1 MGEGAAHARAETW
14 RAWAMNLDLET
25 VVACVKAVSATAT
38 QVVEKSHGMD
48 GAAIVAVSAA
58 VTALTQLFKW
68 ASAIP
73 DKYGALAVMV
83 LSMFG
88 VGFWAWSEGNF
99 ERAQS
104 FNYFA
109 GWVAVATS
117 AAGIFGFTRAA
128 SGAVSSMTPPPTGGA
143 GTNPTFKE

>member
-1 MGEGAAHARAETW
+1 MDTEAII
-14 RAWAMNLDLET
+14 
-25 VVACVKAVSATAT
+25 ACVKAVAAAATTVAE
-38 QVVEKSHGMD
+38 QSRGMD

-58 VTALTQLFKW
+58 VTALTQLLKW
-68 ASAIP
+68 ASAVP
-73 DKYGALAVMV
+73 DKYGAVAVMG
-83 LSMFG
+83 LSILG
-88 VGFWAWSEGNF
+88 VGFWAWSEGSF

-128 SGAVSSMTPPPTGGA
+128 SGAVSSMHPPPASGA
-143 GTNPTFKE
+143 GTEHTFKE